1 MKRKLLKGGLLE
13 TLLLDL
19 ISEKG
24 SSGIH
29 GYGIILILRK
39 KYGLSVR
46 TSTLYPELNH
56 IEKRNLV
63 ESAWNMGCIRPRRI
77 YRITKKGQDLLKEY
91 STELRIVLSN
101 ISCR

>member
-39 KYGLSVR
+39 KYGLSV
-46 TSTLYPELNH
+46 
-56 IEKRNLV
+56 
-63 ESAWNMGCIRPRRI
+63 
-77 YRITKKGQDLLKEY
+77 
-91 STELRIVLSN
+91 
-101 ISCR
+101 